1 MSNIVPFGYSFQSNS
16 LPAPIQVIPLPSGQ
30 NQAVHITCTEESQQF
45 LLDTFNNWFESW
57 QHVILVNSGIS
68 EKQETA
74 FIVLEWE
81 ESYIDQ
87 LFLQILQSEDS
98 VLDFSVYIHDSE
110 V

>member
-1 MSNIVPFGYSFQSNS
+1 MSNLVPFSYSFQSNS

-45 LLDTFNNWFESW
+45 LLDTFNNWFEGWS
-57 QHVILVNSGIS
+57 HVILVESGIS
-68 EKQETA
+68 VKQEIA

-87 LFLQILQSEDS
+87 LFLQILQTEES
-98 VLDFSVYIHDSE
+98 VLDFSVYIRDGE